1 MMAIQVSTWVK
12 NVNIRLSVPCLFR
25 VTLVAYICPPSTFPG
40 RAPEIYH
47 IPMGSANPERKAC
60 YNTPQ
65 LTIGSAGS

>member
-1 MMAIQVSTWVK
+1 MMAIQVSTRVK

-25 VTLVAYICPPSTFPG
+25 VALVGYSTFPG
-40 RAPEIYH
+40 RAPEVYH